1 MLSNYSLLLLQ
12 ASLLVNSISLSF
24 DLLKLWISVA
34 FHLVSEFLF
43 SVLSRMLVTVNKVKF
58 LQRKT
63 FLVKSWPCSECWS
76 PCITLSLHHENIM
89 TSADGPL
96 KVLDVQEQQ
105 GNFRRWESQGTN
117 AKIDYSMKKLV
128 FENKSH
134 CITYQILFFT
144 GRTSIQKF

>member
-63 FLVKSWPCSECWS
+63 SLVKSWPCSECWS

-105 GNFRRWESQGTN
+105 ENFRRWKSQGTN
-117 AKIDYSMKKLV
+117 TKIDYLMKKSV

-134 CITYQILFFT
+134 CITYQFLFFT

>member
-105 GNFRRWESQGTN
+105 ENFRRWESQWTN

>member
-105 GNFRRWESQGTN
+105 ENFRRWESQGTN

-128 FENKSH
+128 FEKKSH